1 MKKTAILAALALSA
15 TVWSSSAQDQGGA
28 RPERPGAP
36 RPEGGQQ
43 GQRPEGQRPPGGPGQ
58 GGREG
63 GFGQGQGGFRPM
75 PNPIIT
81 ALDANS
87 DGTIDESELK
97 NATVALKKLDK
108 DGDGK
113 LSQEETRPAGMSGRG
128 GPGGPGGQGGPG
140 GPGGQAGP
148 GGQGGQV
155 GGDFVARMMESD
167 KNGDGKLAKDEVSER
182 MQGMFGRM
190 DANSDGFI
198 DKKEI
203 EASFAQMRERGG
215 QGGGRPPGEGGA
227 RPEGNRPQR
236 PPAE

>member
-15 TVWSSSAQDQGGA
+15 TVWSSSAQEGGP
-28 RPERPGAP
+28 RPERPGGP

-43 GQRPEGQRPPGGPGQ
+43 GQRPEAQRPPGGP
-58 GGREG
+58 GREG

-87 DGTIDESELK
+87 DGTIDEAELK

-113 LSQEETRPAGMSGRG
+113 LSQEETRPAGMGGRG
-128 GPGGPGGQGGPG
+128 
-140 GPGGQAGP
+140 GP

-155 GGDFVARMMESD
+155 GGDFVARMMEND

-190 DANSDGFI
+190 DANGDGFI

-236 PPAE
+236 PPSE